1 MSTYKITIGQYLL
14 NRLKDI
20 GIDTIFGCPGDYNMP
35 FLDLIEDDGQ
45 LTWANDANE
54 LNAAYAADGYA
65 RIKGAGAVVTTF
77 GVGEMSAAN
86 GTAGSYSE
94 MVPVVHIVGTPNTKA
109 QSSGAILHHS
119 LGNGNFNVFLEM
131 FAKITVAST
140 QLDKKNALSEI
151 DNVLIAMMRSRR
163 AAYIGLPIDLVKFE
177 IELSEPVSP
186 LDTSLP
192 KNPRNTQNDCLQVVL
207 EAIKKAKNPIILV
220 DACALRNQLTGV
232 VKELCEKSKFPTFV
246 SPMGK
251 GAVDD
256 TADYY
261 RGCYCGSVSL
271 AEVHKEVQ
279 DSDLIL
285 EVGSVQSDFNTG
297 GFTYKVDRS
306 KIIAF
311 HTFAT
316 NVYRA
321 TYEKVGMSELLPL
334 LIKELPQYP
343 SRTYP
348 PVPRPQDIKHDS
360 QEITHNYFWNKVPD
374 FMDTNAIVV
383 AETGTSE
390 FGVFNM
396 NAPKGAS
403 FITQVLWGSIGYS
416 VGAAYGAAMA
426 DRSRRVYLF
435 VGDGSF
441 QMTVQEVSAMLHQG
455 LTPVIFLLNND
466 GYLIEKLIHG
476 PDRDYNNFQMW
487 KYAKTLDYFGA
498 DLPVNTSKPKQ
509 SKVGVQA
516 KLSTRKEF
524 EAAMTLVSEQ
534 KDRIHFLEIV
544 MPRFDAPRELLLQVE
559 TSDNR

>member
-1 MSTYKITIGQYLL
+1 MPTYKTTIGQYLL

-35 FLDLIEDDGQ
+35 FLDLIEDDKQ

-54 LNAAYAADGYA
+54 LNASYAADGYA

-94 MVPVVHIVGTPNTKA
+94 MVPVVHIVGTPNT
-109 QSSGAILHHS
+109 QSQASGAILHHS

-131 FAKITVAST
+131 FTKITVAST
-140 QLDKKNALSEI
+140 QLDKKNALSAI
-151 DNVLIAMMRSRR
+151 DDVLITMMRSRR
-163 AAYIGLPIDLVKFE
+163 ASYIGLPIDLVNYE
-177 IELSEPVSP
+177 VELPEAPSP

-192 KNPRNTQNDCLQVVL
+192 KNPPNTQNDCLKVIL
-207 EAIKKAKNPIILV
+207 EAIKKAKNPIIIA
-220 DACALRNQLTGV
+220 DACALRNQLTDV
-232 VKELCEKSKFPTFV
+232 LKQLCEKTRFPTFV

-251 GAVDD
+251 GAIDD
-256 TADYY
+256 TAEYY

-271 AEVHKEVQ
+271 ADVYKEVQ

-297 GFTYKVDRS
+297 GFTYKVDKS

-316 NVYRA
+316 HVYRA

-334 LIKELPQYP
+334 LIKAIPQYP
-343 SRTYP
+343 SRSYP
-348 PVPRPQDIKHDS
+348 PVPRPLETKGGH
-360 QEITHNYFWNKVPD
+360 EITHNYFWNKVPE
-374 FMDTNAIVV
+374 FMDPNGIVV

-396 NAPKGAS
+396 DAPRGTS

-441 QMTVQEVSAMLHQG
+441 QMTVQEISVMLHQG

-476 PDRDYNNFQMW
+476 PQRDYNNFQMW
-487 KYAKTLDYFGA
+487 KYANTLDYFGA
-498 DLPVNTSKPKQ
+498 GLEVNTSKPRHA
-509 SKVGVQA
+509 KVGIQA
-516 KLSTRKEF
+516 KVTNRKEF
-524 EAAMTLVSEQ
+524 EASMTLVSEQ
-534 KDRIHFLEIV
+534 RDRIHFLEVI